1 MGLAP
6 LDVAALLDQVADLV
20 RGDGQLALR
29 ADVQGGGDQEV
40 VAPTLS
46 FRRLR
51 LSSFGYGHES
61 LSRSISPVAG
71 LGRKDHNYRKSAAE
85 YKVSLAVMD
94 GAGLRVA
101 GPERLWTLRG
111 RAR

>member
-6 LDVAALLDQVADLV
+6 LDVAALLDEVADLV
-20 RGDGQLALR
+20 RGDRQLALR

-51 LSSFGYGHES
+51 LSAFGYGHEA
-61 LSRSISPVAG
+61 LSRSRRSPGWDEKTTIIGNGWQNTRSV
-71 LGRKDHNYRKSAAE
+71 GREWTAA
-85 YKVSLAVMD
+85 
-94 GAGLRVA
+94 
-101 GPERLWTLRG
+101 G